1 MTEHFRAI
9 LPPNGRPPRL
19 SQMTTARLMLL
30 TGVLAGSYSSWNIGV
45 SLFTRAGV
53 DRSTET
59 RGRSIGSAMGTVIA
73 WRRNAQ

>member
-1 MTEHFRAI
+1 
-9 LPPNGRPPRL
+9 
-19 SQMTTARLMLL
+19 MLL